1 MAIYEST
8 PSIVTNGLVLA
19 LDAANQKSYVSGS
32 NTWIDLSGNS
42 NTNTLFS
49 SPTFSNTFN
58 GGLVLNGTSQY
69 ATASDSTSL
78 RPASFS
84 IDVWFRPTSFNLYS
98 CILAKPFNGPTW
110 TPPYLS
116 YMIRLGS
123 TGTILECST
132 STGGT
137 YRSLTPNYTFV
148 ANTIYN
154 VIFTFNSST
163 GAAVAYLNGAVLSSG
178 NLTAGSISYSTPP
191 LIIGAGYGASPL
203 GEYFPGSIYSV
214 KIYNTILSASEVTQ
228 NYNAQK
234 NRFNLG

>member
-1 MAIYEST
+1 MAVQYAFGQ
-8 PSIVTNGLVLA
+8 IVTNGLVLA
-19 LDAANQKSYVSGS
+19 LDAADRNSYVSGS
-32 NTWIDLSGNS
+32 TIWNDNSGNN
-42 NTNTLFS
+42 NTNTIFNN
-49 SPTFSNTFN
+49 PTFNG

-69 ATASDSTSL
+69 TTASDSTSL

-163 GAAVAYLNGAVLSSG
+163 GAAVAYINGAVLSSG

-191 LIIGAGYGASPL
+191 LIIGAGYGGSPF
-203 GEYFPGSIYSV
+203 GEYFAGSIYST
-214 KIYNTILSASEVTQ
+214 KIYNTVLSAAEIQQ

-234 NRFNLG
+234 SRFGL